1 MRPFDTFS
9 GQVSPESTES
19 KVEKTDFVHR
29 VQYDTVV
36 AVNRRLQLHIEFL
49 TDLFA
54 TRDANN
60 RREIERL
67 EAIAVN
73 QGTLLRGSRLSIWRR
88 QWCRGRKGQINES
101 YMALG

>member
-1 MRPFDTFS
+1 
-9 GQVSPESTES
+9 
-19 KVEKTDFVHR
+19 

-73 QGTLLRGSRLSIWRR
+73 QGNMITWFKA
-88 QWCRGRKGQINES
+88 Q
-101 YMALG
+101 YMASAVVPGPEGTNQ